1 MTWGILLPNDQP
13 AGSSPPRSRP
23 STCKVQST
31 PCRSL
36 GTRPPKRATFYDPT
50 ADTVTVDEPYPMPT
64 AAQIKALIRSH
75 AEGDDQRFYSV
86 ALQVAAQAARQGHR
100 RFAQELRDVIDRA
113 RSPALYDK
121 TTGQQTRPVPLVQPR
136 GELAGLLTAAYPR
149 TRLSEMALTDDTSG
163 RIARILTE
171 QRQRAHLRAHGLL
184 PQRHLLLVGP
194 PGTGKTMTATV
205 LAAELGLPLFSIQL
219 HSLITKYLGET
230 AAKLR
235 LIFDAMSETR
245 AVYLFDEFD
254 ALGADRASPNEVGE
268 IRRVLNSFLQFI
280 EHDDSDSIIVAAT
293 NHPTLLDRALMRRFD
308 SVIRYSLPTK
318 VVALNVLRNRLAL
331 FRTSTIKWTT
341 VQRATDGL
349 SHAELVRACETAAKG
364 AFLERRTILE
374 TAEVIAALKDRRSDP
389 S

>member
-1 MTWGILLPNDQP
+1 
-13 AGSSPPRSRP
+13 
-23 STCKVQST
+23 
-31 PCRSL
+31 
-36 GTRPPKRATFYDPT
+36 
-50 ADTVTVDEPYPMPT
+50 MPT

-113 RSPALYDK
+113 RSPALHHK
-121 TTGQQTRPVPLVQPR
+121 TAGQRTRPVPMVQPR

-149 TRLSEMALTDDTSG
+149 TRLSEMALTANTSG

-171 QRQRAHLRAHGLL
+171 QRQRAHLQAHGLL
-184 PQRHLLLVGP
+184 PQRRLLLVGP

-205 LAAELGLPLFSIQL
+205 LATELGLPLFSIQL

-235 LIFDAMSETR
+235 LIFDAMNETR

-293 NHPTLLDRALMRRFD
+293 NHPALLDRALMRRFD
-308 SVIRYSLPTK
+308 SVIQYSLPSK
-318 VVALNVLRNRLAL
+318 AVALDVLRNRLAL
-331 FRTSTIKWTT
+331 FSTSQINWTT
-341 VQRATDGL
+341 VQRAADGL
-349 SHAELVRACETAAKG
+349 SHAELVRACETAAKS

-374 TAEVIAALKDRRSDP
+374 SAEVVEALKDRRSDP